1 MRAMREPTMALRM
14 FRQDMSGDEV
24 IQLAVRLG
32 LLAFLVYWSFV
43 LVRPF
48 IPILV
53 WSMVLAVA
61 LYPAYS
67 WLAGK
72 LGGRNGLSAILITVL
87 SLTVVI
93 GPVAWLGLG
102 LVEALRELAAQ
113 LGSASLA

>member
-1 MRAMREPTMALRM
+1 MAQRVV
-14 FRQDMSGDEV
+14 RQTMSGAEI
-24 IQLAVRLG
+24 IQVALRLG

-61 LYPAYS
+61 LYPAYT

-72 LGGRNGLSAILITVL
+72 LGGRCRLSATLITAP
-87 SLTVVI
+87 SLAVVI

-102 LVEALRELAAQ
+102 LIEGL
-113 LGSASLA
+113 